1 MTHQEK
7 KALLKRI
14 FALPTEWADA
24 GGSYGKGG
32 PVGSDDAAMLWPEDV
47 IDAINQFAEDN
58 KARTLPEVE
67 GHD

>member
-24 GGSYGKGG
+24 GSSYGKGG
-32 PVGSDDAAMLWPEDV
+32 PVGSEDAAMLWSEDV

-67 GHD
+67 G